1 MKLSPIQTPDGR
13 PIFSMGGQQ
22 SFQTFNLKGFV
33 VSLEWVGNGKRTAAC
48 MVIWPESNV
57 FVAGEGA
64 GAWCISR
71 NAITE
76 FVGFTPA
83 GKCTG
88 GPSEHCFREAREA
101 LPVLGKD
108 INDKQALMALVD
120 VVVRCAPDLVHM
132 PVTPQIVKE
141 QLDNP
146 AMWTVEATNKAS
158 GKTIHEGEV

>member
-1 MKLSPIQTPDGR
+1 MKLSPILTPDGR

-22 SFQTFNLKGFV
+22 SYKTFNLKGFV

-76 FVGFTPA
+76 FVGFTSQ

-120 VVVRCAPDLVHM
+120 VVVRYAPDLVHM

-146 AMWTVEATNKAS
+146 AMWEVQASNKS
-158 GKTIHEGEV
+158 TGKVMHEGMV